1 MYCASFFKIRADAV
15 PQFLAPC
22 LRNAAYAKTKTKT
35 IMKKNLLLLI
45 VCAAA
50 LCACGGKKEWNA
62 SQRQQMRDRLKAYRQ
77 WIYLNDMTDAEYMV
91 FTDGVVGTLEE
102 YYPNYGVLVTY
113 PAADDTI
120 SQVVVTSIVADI
132 TTDAHNMR
140 HLFPYN
146 HLVKRG
152 ILPRGMTR
160 DQQRS
165 YYRCL
170 ADKINDGYIS
180 MRSFLWQAMQD
191 NVDSTR
197 VGMYQRGCARE
208 LSLDVVSDVDK
219 NATGSHAKSHDKN
232 RKKK

>member
-1 MYCASFFKIRADAV
+1 MLF
-15 PQFLAPC
+15 
-22 LRNAAYAKTKTKT
+22 
-35 IMKKNLLLLI
+35 I

-50 LCACGGKKEWNA
+50 LCACSGKKEWNT

-77 WIYLNDMTDAEYMV
+77 WVYLNNMTDAEYMV

-113 PAADDTI
+113 PAVDDTI
-120 SQVVVTSIVADI
+120 SQVVVTAIVEDI

-146 HLVKRG
+146 HLVKQG

-160 DQQRS
+160 DQQKA
-165 YYRCL
+165 YYQCL
-170 ADKINDGYIS
+170 ADKINNGYIS
-180 MRSFLWQAMQD
+180 MRSFLWQAMQS

-197 VGMYQRGCARE
+197 VGMFQRGCAQE

-219 NATGSHAKSHDKN
+219 EAAKNHKNNDKN
-232 RKKK
+232 SNKR

>member
-1 MYCASFFKIRADAV
+1 MR
-15 PQFLAPC
+15 
-22 LRNAAYAKTKTKT
+22 
-35 IMKKNLLLLI
+35 KNLLLFI

-50 LCACGGKKEWNA
+50 LCACNGKKEWNT

-77 WIYLNDMTDAEYMV
+77 WVYLNNMTDAEYMV

-113 PAADDTI
+113 PAVDDTI
-120 SQVVVTSIVADI
+120 SQVVVTAIVEDI

-146 HLVKRG
+146 HLVKQG

-160 DQQRS
+160 DQQKA
-165 YYRCL
+165 YYQCL
-170 ADKINDGYIS
+170 ADKINNGYIS
-180 MRSFLWQAMQD
+180 MRSFLWQAMQS

-197 VGMYQRGCARE
+197 VGMFQRGCAQE

-219 NATGSHAKSHDKN
+219 EPAKNHKN
-232 RKKK
+232 NDMNSNKR